1 MVCTVLFVSLV
12 NDLRTSALPGS
23 LDLSHSMFDLR
34 SPPHRFMKVST
45 SCTLRVTSVLL
56 KSQHIWCICFCCMV
70 FSEETLKGT
79 VLCTGR
85 AKGRSSIPWLTLS
98 VYFPDASSSYCCC
111 SPTKLLRNLSRLL
124 VRTGEE
130 SMVPDFVISPI
141 TWKVEH

>member
-1 MVCTVLFVSLV
+1 MICTVVFVSLV

-34 SPPHRFMKVST
+34 SPPHRFMKVSA
-45 SCTLRVTSVLL
+45 SCTLHVTSVLP
-56 KSQHIWCICFCCMV
+56 KPQHIWCICFCCVV

-85 AKGRSSIPWLTLS
+85 AKGKVQYLDWLC
-98 VYFPDASSSYCCC
+98 VYFLDVSSSYCCC
-111 SPTKLLRNLSRLL
+111 SPTELLRNLSRLL

-130 SMVPDFVISPI
+130 SMVPHFVISSI